1 MTTKK
6 IRSKY
11 HWHTTFAKR
20 NQSALYADRFQ
31 SSFWHILIGKSPMLI
46 TLLSKW
52 WQILAIIQIWWLSP
66 SQLQKMETQIN
77 HIPKSTIYKISPI
90 NPPLF
95 SDHQLRSTS
104 RSCRSAARSCRNSE
118 RKPGLLGGDIDMA
131 RVAADTSLGG
141 FFFRW
146 AESKINSVFTWQ
158 FWHDLKLLWWKLMK
172 SGHFLDLWVAP
183 CWWCAKDVC
192 GSWTVAAI
200 GIYWGYQLSIY
211 LPG

>member
-1 MTTKK
+1 MTTKN

-131 RVAADTSLGG
+131 RFAADTSLGG
-141 FFFRW
+141 FSFLGELSLRSTQFLLDNSDMIW
-146 AESKINSVFTWQ
+146 SSYDGNSWNLGIFWIYELPHVGGAQKI
-158 FWHDLKLLWWKLMK
+158 
-172 SGHFLDLWVAP
+172 
-183 CWWCAKDVC
+183 CAVL
-192 GSWTVAAI
+192 GPWL
-200 GIYWGYQLSIY
+200 Q
-211 LPG
+211 